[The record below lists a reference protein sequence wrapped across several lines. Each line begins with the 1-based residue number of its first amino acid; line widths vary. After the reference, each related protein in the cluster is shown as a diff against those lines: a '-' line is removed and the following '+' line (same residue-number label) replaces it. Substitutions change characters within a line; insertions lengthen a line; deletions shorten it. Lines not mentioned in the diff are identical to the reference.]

1 MEVVDFLF
9 LPVKISSSSHK
20 LLFKD
25 LLSLENLN
33 ICVKLISNVLEKCI
47 EVLLKE
53 LMLISNNITPFN

>member
-1 MEVVDFLF
+1 MKVVDFLF
-9 LPVKISSSSHK
+9 LSVKVSSSSHK

-47 EVLLKE
+47 EILLQE
-53 LMLISNNITPFN
+53 LMLISYDITPFN